1 MADNRTDAQSI
12 SSGANKDKLKEVL
25 GEIIQNIQKKAI
37 SEGIK
42 NKKYSGDIKA
52 GSIKVARF
60 TNVES
65 KDYGTARAASKGTQ
79 FDNKGKVTINLD
91 KHKEIVEEF
100 NKNDIETI
108 GYNAIID
115 SKKSGQT
122 NTLIR
127 ELDRAFFVEAE
138 TVGTDVVVTS
148 ATELVEKVEMLIQ
161 ALETTKNEYVDGV
174 NREDMTL
181 TLSPTLYGKL
191 RNYIDK
197 IANANV
203 DSAKEEIEM
212 FHGVKVESNMRQTA
226 EAIIMVNGAIAQ
238 PVNIYNYGTD
248 RIPLSNDYAL
258 TLFYDFGT
266 KAITPDLIKKVTTF

>member
-1 MADNRTDAQSI
+1 MADRTDAQSI
-12 SSGANKDKLKEVL
+12 LSGVNKDKLKEVL

-60 TNVES
+60 TNVET
-65 KDYGTARAASKGTQ
+65 KDYGTARTASKGTQ
-79 FDNKGKVTINLD
+79 FNNKGQVTINLD
-91 KHKEIVEEF
+91 KHKEMVEEF
-100 NKNDIETI
+100 NQNDINTI
-108 GYNAIID
+108 GYDAIVD
-115 SKKSGQT
+115 SKKAGQA

-127 ELDRAFFVEAE
+127 ELDRAFFAEAE

-174 NREDMTL
+174 DREDMTL
-181 TLSPTLYGKL
+181 TLSPTAYGKL

-197 IANANV
+197 VANANV
-203 DSAKEEIEM
+203 NSAKEEIEM
-212 FHGVKVESNMRQTA
+212 FHGVTVKSNIRQTA
-226 EAIIMVNGAIAQ
+226 EAIVMVNGAIAQ
-238 PVNIYNYGTD
+238 PVNVYKYDIEK
-248 RIPLSNDYAL
+248 IPLSNDYAIS
-258 TLFYDFGT
+258 LFYDFGT
-266 KAITPDLIKKVTTF
+266 KAVTPDLIKKVTAL

>member
-1 MADNRTDAQSI
+1 MADRTDAQSI
-12 SSGANKDKLKEVL
+12 LFGVNKDKLKEVL

-60 TNVES
+60 TNVET
-65 KDYGTARAASKGTQ
+65 KDYGTARTASKGTQ
-79 FDNKGKVTINLD
+79 FNNKGQVTINLD
-91 KHKEIVEEF
+91 KHKEMVEEF
-100 NKNDIETI
+100 NQNDINTI
-108 GYNAIID
+108 GYDAIVD
-115 SKKSGQT
+115 SKKAGQA

-127 ELDRAFFVEAE
+127 ELDRAFFAEAE

-174 NREDMTL
+174 DREDMTL
-181 TLSPTLYGKL
+181 TLSPTAYGKL

-197 IANANV
+197 VANANV
-203 DSAKEEIEM
+203 NSAKEEIEM
-212 FHGVKVESNMRQTA
+212 FHGVTVKSNIRQTA
-226 EAIIMVNGAIAQ
+226 EAIVMVNGAIAQ
-238 PVNIYNYGTD
+238 PVNVYKYDIEK
-248 RIPLSNDYAL
+248 IPLSNDYAIS
-258 TLFYDFGT
+258 LFYDFGT
-266 KAITPDLIKKVTTF
+266 KAVTPDLIKKVTTF

>member
-1 MADNRTDAQSI
+1 MEDNRTDAQSI

-52 GSIKVARF
+52 GSIAVARF

-238 PVNIYNYGTD
+238 PVNIYHYGTD

-258 TLFYDFGT
+258 TLFYNFGT

>member
-52 GSIKVARF
+52 GSIAVARF

-115 SKKSGQT
+115 SKKSGQA

-238 PVNIYNYGTD
+238 PVNIYHYGTD

>member
-52 GSIKVARF
+52 GWIKVARF

-115 SKKSGQT
+115 SKKSGQA

-238 PVNIYNYGTD
+238 PVNIYHYGTD

>member
-115 SKKSGQT
+115 SKKSGQA

-127 ELDRAFFVEAE
+127 ELDRAFFAEAE

>member
-1 MADNRTDAQSI
+1 LKKILAVLLFALPLWAGNLLEIIALAQS
-12 SSGANKDKLKEVL
+12 AKL
-25 GEIIQNIQKKAI
+25 
-37 SEGIK
+37 
-42 NKKYSGDIKA
+42 
-52 GSIKVARF
+52 
-60 TNVES
+60 ES
-65 KDYGTARAASKGTQ
+65 LK
-79 FDNKGKVTINLD
+79 
-91 KHKEIVEEF
+91 EF

-238 PVNIYNYGTD
+238 PVNIYHYGTD

-258 TLFYDFGT
+258 TLFYNFGT

>member
-1 MADNRTDAQSI
+1 MADRTDAQSI
-12 SSGANKDKLKEVL
+12 LSGVNKDKLKEVL

-60 TNVES
+60 TNVET
-65 KDYGTARAASKGTQ
+65 KDYGTARTASKGTQ
-79 FDNKGKVTINLD
+79 FNNKGQVTINLD
-91 KHKEIVEEF
+91 KHKEMVEEF
-100 NKNDIETI
+100 NQNDINTI
-108 GYNAIID
+108 GYDAIVD
-115 SKKSGQT
+115 SKKTGQA

-127 ELDRAFFVEAE
+127 ELDRAFFAEAE

-174 NREDMTL
+174 DREDMTL
-181 TLSPTLYGKL
+181 TLSPTAYGKL

-197 IANANV
+197 VANANV
-203 DSAKEEIEM
+203 SSAKEEIEM
-212 FHGVKVESNMRQTA
+212 FHGVTVKSNIRQTA
-226 EAIIMVNGAIAQ
+226 EAIVMVNGAIAQ
-238 PVNIYNYGTD
+238 PVNVYKYDIEK
-248 RIPLSNDYAL
+248 IPLSNDYAIS
-258 TLFYDFGT
+258 LFYDFGT
-266 KAITPDLIKKVTTF
+266 KAVTPDLIKKVTAL

>member
-79 FDNKGKVTINLD
+79 LDDKGKVTINLD

-108 GYNAIID
+108 GYDAIID
-115 SKKSGQT
+115 NRKSGQA

-138 TVGTDVVVTS
+138 TAGTDVVVTGV
-148 ATELVEKVEMLIQ
+148 TELVEKVEMLIQ

-181 TLSPTLYGKL
+181 TLSPTAYGKL

-197 IANANV
+197 VANASVN
-203 DSAKEEIEM
+203 SAKEEIEM
-212 FHGVKVESNMRQTA
+212 FHGVIVKSNIRQTA
-226 EAIIMVNGAIAQ
+226 EAILMVNGAIAQ
-238 PVNIYNYGTD
+238 PVNIYHYDTD
-248 RIPLSNDYAL
+248 RIPLSNDYAIS
-258 TLFYDFGT
+258 LFYDFGT
-266 KAITPDLIKKVTTF
+266 KAVTPDLIKKVTTF

>member
-37 SEGIK
+37 SERIK

>member
-1 MADNRTDAQSI
+1 MADRTDAQSI
-12 SSGANKDKLKEVL
+12 LSGVNKDKLKEVL

-60 TNVES
+60 TNVET
-65 KDYGTARAASKGTQ
+65 KDYGTARTASKGTQ
-79 FDNKGKVTINLD
+79 FNNKGQVTINLD
-91 KHKEIVEEF
+91 KHKEMVEEF
-100 NKNDIETI
+100 NQNDINTI
-108 GYNAIID
+108 GYDAIVD
-115 SKKSGQT
+115 SKKAGQA

-127 ELDRAFFVEAE
+127 ELDRAFFAEAE

-174 NREDMTL
+174 DREDMTL
-181 TLSPTLYGKL
+181 TLSPTAYGKL

-197 IANANV
+197 VANANV
-203 DSAKEEIEM
+203 NSAKEEIEM
-212 FHGVKVESNMRQTA
+212 FHGVTVKSNIRQTA
-226 EAIIMVNGAIAQ
+226 EAIVMVNGAIAQ
-238 PVNIYNYGTD
+238 PVNVYKYDIEK
-248 RIPLSNDYAL
+248 IPLSNDYAIS
-258 TLFYDFGT
+258 LFYDFGT
-266 KAITPDLIKKVTTF
+266 KAVTPDLIKKVTTF

>member
-37 SEGIK
+37 SERIK
-42 NKKYSGDIKA
+42 NKSGDIKA

-115 SKKSGQT
+115 SKKSGQA

-127 ELDRAFFVEAE
+127 ELDRAFFAEAE

-148 ATELVEKVEMLIQ
+148 ATELVEKVEMLIL
-161 ALETTKNEYVDGV
+161 ALETTKNEYVDGL

>member
-1 MADNRTDAQSI
+1 MADRTDAQSI
-12 SSGANKDKLKEVL
+12 LFGVNKDKLKEVL

-60 TNVES
+60 TNVET
-65 KDYGTARAASKGTQ
+65 KDYGTARTASKGTQ
-79 FDNKGKVTINLD
+79 FNNKGQVTINLD
-91 KHKEIVEEF
+91 KHKEMVEEF
-100 NKNDIETI
+100 NQNDINTI
-108 GYNAIID
+108 GYDAIVD
-115 SKKSGQT
+115 SKKAGQA

-127 ELDRAFFVEAE
+127 ELDRAFFAEAE

-174 NREDMTL
+174 DREDMTL
-181 TLSPTLYGKL
+181 TLSPTAYGKL

-197 IANANV
+197 VANANV
-203 DSAKEEIEM
+203 NSAKEEIEM
-212 FHGVKVESNMRQTA
+212 FHGVTVKSNIRQTA
-226 EAIIMVNGAIAQ
+226 EAIVMVNGAIAQ
-238 PVNIYNYGTD
+238 PVNVYKYDIEK
-248 RIPLSNDYAL
+248 IPLSNDYAIS
-258 TLFYDFGT
+258 LFYDFGT
-266 KAITPDLIKKVTTF
+266 KAVTPDLIKKVTAL

>member
-52 GSIKVARF
+52 GSIAVARF

-238 PVNIYNYGTD
+238 PVNIYHYGTD

-258 TLFYDFGT
+258 TLFYNFGT

>member
-37 SEGIK
+37 SERIK

-115 SKKSGQT
+115 SKKSGQA

-127 ELDRAFFVEAE
+127 ELDRAFFAEAE

-148 ATELVEKVEMLIQ
+148 ATELVEKVEMLIL
-161 ALETTKNEYVDGV
+161 ALETTKNEYVDGL

>member
-1 MADNRTDAQSI
+1 MADRTDAQSI
-12 SSGANKDKLKEVL
+12 LSGVNKDKLKEVL

-60 TNVES
+60 TNVET
-65 KDYGTARAASKGTQ
+65 KDYGTARTASKGTQ
-79 FDNKGKVTINLD
+79 FNNKGQVTINLD
-91 KHKEIVEEF
+91 KHKEMVEEF
-100 NKNDIETI
+100 NQNDINTI
-108 GYNAIID
+108 GYDAIVD
-115 SKKSGQT
+115 SKKAGQA

-127 ELDRAFFVEAE
+127 ELDRAFFAEAE

-174 NREDMTL
+174 DREDMTL
-181 TLSPTLYGKL
+181 TLSPTAYGKL

-197 IANANV
+197 VANANV
-203 DSAKEEIEM
+203 SSAKEEIEM
-212 FHGVKVESNMRQTA
+212 FHGVTVKSNIRQTA
-226 EAIIMVNGAIAQ
+226 EAIVMVNGAIAQ
-238 PVNIYNYGTD
+238 PVNVYKYDIEK
-248 RIPLSNDYAL
+248 IPLSNDYAIS
-258 TLFYDFGT
+258 LFYDFGT
-266 KAITPDLIKKVTTF
+266 KAVTPDLIKKVTAL